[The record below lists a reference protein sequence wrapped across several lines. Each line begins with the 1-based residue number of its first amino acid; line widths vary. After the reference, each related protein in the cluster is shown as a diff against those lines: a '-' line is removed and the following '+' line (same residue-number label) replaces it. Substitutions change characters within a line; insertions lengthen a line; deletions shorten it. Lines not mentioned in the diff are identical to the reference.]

1 MEQMQSPVHATALA
15 EMPEVFEQYY
25 VDFIHAYRIRHVEK
39 QLLQLFKEG
48 KVYGTVHTSV
58 GQEFSALFVAKY
70 LQEDDVVFSNHRC
83 HGHYI
88 ARTGDVKGLI
98 AEIMGK
104 ASGACKG
111 FGGSQH
117 LCNRGFFS
125 NGIQGGIVPVSTGIA
140 LHHKLEDNGAIAV
153 VYLGDGTFGEGAIY
167 EAFNM
172 ASVWGL
178 PLLAVVED
186 NMYAQSTS
194 SRQTFAGSFDGRAR
208 GFGITYYESSIWD
221 LPELDSTARAAV
233 AHVRVNRRPAILRI
247 QQYRLE
253 AHSKGDDDRDPQE
266 IALYRSRDPLTQF
279 LATREECEET
289 QRALAI
295 VRDDVGQLIREIEKE
310 DCFALRPQLRSP
322 RCAPVRYQAVTP
334 ESLTQVKAINA
345 ALDAFLR
352 TFPTAI
358 ILGEDIHSPYG
369 GAFKATRDL
378 SMRYPQQVYTTPISE
393 AGILGVANGLALMGR
408 KVVAEIMFGDFVT
421 LAFDQIVN
429 HAAKFKQMYGM
440 DRGISLVV
448 RTPMGGGRGYGPTH
462 SQSLEKHLVGVPG
475 TQLFVLHGR
484 TRVQRFYQELL
495 SGCDTPSVVIEN
507 KTLYTTPADQALP
520 PEYQLMETTATFP
533 ATVLKPQGEADIT
546 IVAFGSTSLLAEQ
559 VAARLQEEDEIV
571 AELVFPLQVYPLDVS
586 AVMDSVQRT
595 RRLVVVEEGTQGFDL
610 GSEVIASLAAGWTG
624 SQPFRVKRLAAKEMA
639 LPSALPLEKKVL
651 PSAAELQRLCV
662 ELYND

>member
-1 MEQMQSPVHATALA
+1 MEQMVSAVDAPAPVTRD
-15 EMPEVFEQYY
+15 VFDQYY
-25 VDFIHAYRIRHVEK
+25 LEFMQAYRIRHVEK

-48 KVYGTVHTSV
+48 KVYGTIHTSV
-58 GQEFSALFVAKY
+58 GQEFSALFVARN

-104 ASGACKG
+104 ETGACRG

-125 NGIQGGIVPVSTGIA
+125 NGIQGGIVPVSVGIA
-140 LHHKLEDNGAIAV
+140 LHHKLAGSDAVAV

-172 ASVWGL
+172 ASVWNV

-194 SRQTFAGSFDGRAR
+194 SRQTFAGSFEGRAKA
-208 GFGITYYESSIWD
+208 FGMSYYEGSIWD
-221 LPELDSTARAAV
+221 LQALDSTVRTAVHNVRA
-233 AHVRVNRRPAILRI
+233 NRRPAMLRI
-247 QQYRLE
+247 RQYRLE
-253 AHSKGDDDRDPQE
+253 AHSKGDDDRDPHE
-266 IALYRSRDPLTQF
+266 IALYRSKDPLTQF
-279 LATREECEET
+279 LSQREECDET
-289 QRALAI
+289 QRALTMI
-295 VRDDVGQLIREIEKE
+295 RDDIGGLIREIETHS
-310 DCFALRPQLRSP
+310 CFALQPSLRSA
-322 RCAPVRYQAVTP
+322 APSHVQYTTVTP

-345 ALDAFLR
+345 ALDSFLQK
-352 TFPTAI
+352 FSTAI
-358 ILGEDIHSPYG
+358 VLGEDIHSPYG
-369 GAFKATRDL
+369 GAFKATKDL
-378 SMRYPQQVYTTPISE
+378 SMRYPGQVYTTPISE

-408 KVVAEIMFGDFVT
+408 RVVAEIMFGDFVT

-440 DRGISLVV
+440 NKGISLVV

-475 TQLFVLHGR
+475 TQLFVIHGR

-495 SGCDTPSVVIEN
+495 SDCDTPSVVIEN
-507 KTLYTTPADQALP
+507 KTLYTSSPDQPLP
-520 PEYQLMETTATFP
+520 PGYKLTETADRFP
-533 ATVLKPQGEADIT
+533 ATVLEPSGEADVT
-546 IVAFGSTSLLAEQ
+546 IVAFGGTSVMAEQ
-559 VAARLQEEDEIV
+559 VAARLRADDEIV
-571 AELVFPLQVYPLDVS
+571 ARLIFPLQVYPLDVS
-586 AVMDSVQRT
+586 AIMDSVRRT
-595 RRLVVVEEGTQGFDL
+595 QRLVIVEEGTRGFDL
-610 GSEVIASLAAGWTG
+610 GSEIIASLAAGWDG
-624 SQPFRVKRLAAKEMA
+624 QKPFKVRRLASKEMI

-651 PSAAELQRLCV
+651 PSAAELHALCL
-662 ELYND
+662 ETYND